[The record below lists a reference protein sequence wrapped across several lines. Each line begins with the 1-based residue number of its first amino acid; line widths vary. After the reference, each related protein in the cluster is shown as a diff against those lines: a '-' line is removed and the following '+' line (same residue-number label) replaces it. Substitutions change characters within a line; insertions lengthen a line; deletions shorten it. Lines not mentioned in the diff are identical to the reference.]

1 MSSYSTPFLGTTD
14 NPSDLHSSSSSS
26 GNKMSVKE
34 PPRSPCSI
42 PWIPMLRVVGFAT
55 GSTVLALGIYDIVA
69 GDHDIKSI
77 VQDIYRIIFGILI
90 DLSELRMKKLLA
102 WFSFLT
108 YYLGLGAFYVFVGG
122 LALGDH
128 WWEIALAVVACTVG
142 TLYMTVGCCCP
153 EYTAAMM
160 AELREYEEKDDVEKA
175 KDQAKAAALKAK
187 SEAQAQ
193 FSSIH
198 GQAQDAFGQAQQQ
211 ASAFGQQ
218 AQQQASAFGQQAQ
231 QQASAYGQSA
241 YGANNQSAS
250 AYGGSAY
257 DSRGTGA
264 W

>member
-1 MSSYSTPFLGTTD
+1 MSSYSTPFLGTAHD
-14 NPSDLHSSSSSS
+14 PSDSPSRHT
-26 GNKMSVKE
+26 KMSSVKE

-42 PWIPMLRVVGFAT
+42 PWIPILRVIGFAT
-55 GSTVLALGIYDIVA
+55 GSTVLALGIYDIAA

-108 YYLGLGAFYVFVGG
+108 YYVGLGAFYVFVGG

-128 WWEIALAVVACTVG
+128 WWEIALAVVACSVG
-142 TLYMTVGCCCP
+142 ILYMTIGCCCP

-187 SEAQAQ
+187 AEAQAQ

-241 YGANNQSAS
+241 YGGAANNS